1 MFTVAIVAN
10 CDGVGRNWA
19 TVANLAVAVVCV
31 PVAVLDRVDG
41 AVV

>member
-1 MFTVAIVAN
+1 MFTVAIVAD

-31 PVAVLDRVDG
+31 PVAMLDRVDG